1 MRGQPPKLRPVKHSE
16 APQLMT
22 QTGNNRPPGCYVKS
36 RDQAQVTPDAC
47 VREDRGHPAEVRRSE
62 AIGGY
67 GASEVALWGLSVGQV
82 DRYDIRA
89 S

>member
-36 RDQAQVTPDAC
+36 RDQAQVLPMPESAKIGDT
-47 VREDRGHPAEVRRSE
+47 RRKSDGPKQSE
-62 AIGGY
+62 AT
-67 GASEVALWGLSVGQV
+67 VHLK
-82 DRYDIRA
+82 
-89 S
+89 